1 MLGAMAM
8 ILNFSGP
15 ESRQRNPK

>member
-8 ILNFSGP
+8 ILNFSRP

>member
-1 MLGAMAM
+1 MTM